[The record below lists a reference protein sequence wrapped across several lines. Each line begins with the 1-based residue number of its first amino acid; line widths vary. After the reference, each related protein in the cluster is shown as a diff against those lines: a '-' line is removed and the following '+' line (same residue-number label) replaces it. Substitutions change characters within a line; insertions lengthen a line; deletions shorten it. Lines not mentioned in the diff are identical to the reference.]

1 MTLSSLSG
9 LFFVVAAA
17 ALAPMIALGLR
28 KRVPSVIFEILLG
41 ILIGP
46 AVLALANPTGFV
58 ANLGS
63 MGLALLM
70 FLAGLEVDLR
80 EMRGSTLKRAG
91 ASWGL
96 SVLLAG
102 VVAGVLAL
110 TGQGE
115 AALFVGIALSTTALG
130 TLLPILR
137 ESGVFQTPLGKHVMA
152 VGTLGEFG
160 PIVLIALLLGERNAW
175 AVALFLLGFAAL
187 VIGGLWLARNRR
199 LGWLRHTI
207 YEGLHATSQLPVRVT
222 MLIIVFFVLVADDLG
237 IDTLLGSFAA
247 GLIVRAAIAAD
258 HAPADVGIY
267 QGKIEA
273 VGFGVLVPVFFVVSG
288 MQIGIRSMIE
298 HPSSCAVIPVI
309 VVLMVLVR
317 GIPTHFIYR
326 GALPTAQRRSLVL
339 FSATGLPLVVV
350 VTQLGVQQGALQPQ
364 IAAAMVAGGL
374 LSVVLLPLL
383 GLRELRQE
391 LPAAAS
397 SSSPR

>member
-1 MTLSSLSG
+1 MLTL
-9 LFFVVAAA
+9 
-17 ALAPMIALGLR
+17 LAR
-28 KRVPSVIFEILLG
+28 QRVPSVIFEIMLG

-46 AVLALANPTGFV
+46 AVLALAHPSGFV

-80 EMRGSTLKRAG
+80 EMRGATLRRA
-91 ASWGL
+91 ASSWGL
-96 SVLLAG
+96 SLVLAG
-102 VVAGVLAL
+102 AVALVLVVLGH
-110 TGQGE
+110 GKI
-115 AALFVGIALSTTALG
+115 ALFVAIALSTTALG

-137 ESGVFQTPLGKHVMA
+137 ESGVFATGFGKHVMA

-175 AVALFLLGFAAL
+175 AVALFLVGFAAL
-187 VIGGLWLARNRR
+187 VVGGLWLARNRR

-207 YEGLHATSQLPVRVT
+207 YQGLHTTSQLPVRVT

-258 HAPADVGIY
+258 HAPDDIGIF

-288 MQIGIRSMIE
+288 MQIDIRSMIAN
-298 HPSSCAVIPVI
+298 PSSFAVIPVM
-309 VVLMVLVR
+309 MVMMLLVR
-317 GIPTHFIYR
+317 GIPTLMVYR
-326 GALPTAQRRSLVL
+326 HALPASQRRGLAL
-339 FSATGLPLVVV
+339 FAATGLPLVVV
-350 VTQLGVQQGALQPQ
+350 VTQLGVQQGALAPAV
-364 IAAAMVAGGL
+364 AAAMVAGGL
-374 LSVVLLPLL
+374 LSAVLYPML
-383 GLRELRQE
+383 GLRALRGD
-391 LPAAAS
+391 LPAAVDAARS
-397 SSSPR
+397 